1 MTREPD
7 DATDAETDARW
18 RGMRNGFDGIVSSG
32 RRVMDAER
40 PGEGFVR
47 GCRGWDSDSP
57 PVGGERPGRAFLHLP
72 ASAIDAG
79 AGRSVENEEKFPW
92 NQNSIAAHAYEVE
105 LLAGQQP
112 PPWGLEG
119 SGSFKVF
126 RSDRVA
132 APLVSYTQRSIPLTA
147 KMQKVD

>member
-47 GCRGWDSDSP
+47 GCRGGDSRPIGGGS
-57 PVGGERPGRAFLHLP
+57 GQGERFSISHAE
-72 ASAIDAG
+72 
-79 AGRSVENEEKFPW
+79 AGRGVENVIRVRGRECR
-92 NQNSIAAHAYEVE
+92 
-105 LLAGQQP
+105 
-112 PPWGLEG
+112 
-119 SGSFKVF
+119 
-126 RSDRVA
+126 RSSTDFC
-132 APLVSYTQRSIPLTA
+132 
-147 KMQKVD
+147 